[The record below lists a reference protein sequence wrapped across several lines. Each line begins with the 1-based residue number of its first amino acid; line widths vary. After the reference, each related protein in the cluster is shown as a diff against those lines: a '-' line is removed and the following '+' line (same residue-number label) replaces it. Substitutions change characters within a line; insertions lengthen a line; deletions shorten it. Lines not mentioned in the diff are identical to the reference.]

1 MRQLA
6 TDERQCRSYLTLA
19 SETLEMMLY
28 LTKHVQGP
36 FLRPV
41 SVIYESTA
49 VWTKEETISFFTYR
63 IFSIKRRGCLFK
75 TRPRRPGVYLN
86 PAFIRGPAFNREN
99 RC

>member
-41 SVIYESTA
+41 SFIFKPRNWALFFLISERDNLSTYR
-49 VWTKEETISFFTYR
+49 VSFFH
-63 IFSIKRRGCLFK
+63 
-75 TRPRRPGVYLN
+75 
-86 PAFIRGPAFNREN
+86 
-99 RC
+99 